1 MWIKHVFLL
10 YISWSSLKKE
20 LTHAYGLTLMS
31 LFIKIMMG
39 YYESCPLITPK
50 SVFWRG
56 NYGTPFLTIQR
67 HIVWNQF
74 YILKDYYLFVFITQ
88 TNKLVFEFM
97 VLILIEQNVIL
108 KKQNQNFPQ
117 SEIEYVI
124 VLLTSLV
131 RLILFLI
138 LVVYRSTYWQFSG
151 FYFVRNHFNL
161 SRFYPIILIVTYTPS
176 GYSF

>member
-31 LFIKIMMG
+31 LFIQIMMG

-56 NYGTPFLTIQR
+56 NYGAPFLTIQR

-138 LVVYRSTYWQFSG
+138 LVVYRSTYWQFSE

-161 SRFYPIILIVTYTPS
+161 SRFYPIILTVAYTPS
-176 GYSF
+176 DYNF